1 MSIFRKSKTEEVS
14 PETIH
19 VSTPPMPP
27 CEPPRE
33 SPKKELPDPPFNATV
48 ARSYAHWKEE
58 EAIKTIR
65 DKIWREITDEVKK
78 GGVSTIVT
86 LPVHPRPSIFSYT
99 EVERAC
105 QLLSKYLFK
114 IVKVMAEDFVKNG
127 YQMTITN
134 DIYSEKYCAEAS
146 RKVGVYVNNAHD
158 LDTIRI
164 EVSWEESESVQE
176 PYLKTI
182 DYSGALIKKMGKDN
196 TEYYIRPK
204 RVTIKTKGE
213 LENGDKSDG

>member
-27 CEPPRE
+27 CEL
-33 SPKKELPDPPFNATV
+33 PKKELPEPPFNATA
-48 ARSYAHWKEE
+48 ARSYANWKRED
-58 EAIKTIR
+58 AIETIR
-65 DKIWREITDEVKK
+65 DKIWREIADEVKK

-99 EVERAC
+99 DVERAC
-105 QLLSKYLFK
+105 QLLSKYLFN

-127 YQMTITN
+127 YQMTVTN
-134 DIYSEKYCAEAS
+134 DIYSEKYCAMAS
-146 RKVGVYVNNAHD
+146 KKVGVYVNNAHD

-164 EVSWEESESVQE
+164 EISWEEPESAQE

-182 DYSGALIKKMGKDN
+182 DYSGALIKKMDKDN

-204 RVTIKTKGE
+204 KVVVKTKGE
-213 LENGDKSDG
+213 LENGDKSD